1 MKSRKHY
8 EDGLSELGDL
18 LVSEGMEKEA
28 YALAGAGAGALLG
41 GGAGYLSG
49 EGSLYNRRHRI
60 ALGVGL
66 GGLGG
71 MALGRRFGGV
81 SNDLR
86 TGSDLARSSLDEAEA
101 AKRHLAEADAVIE
114 NLPLS
119 DFMKKRIR
127 KAAEEAY
134 ARGARAPEGGY
145 RPSKVNLA
153 DVEVPEH
160 VKRKVEES
168 LGHDPLLY
176 NLFGI

>member
-1 MKSRKHY
+1 MKSRKHH
-8 EDGLSELGDL
+8 EDRLNDLGNL
-18 LVSEGMEKEA
+18 LMSEGIEKEA

-81 SNDLR
+81 SGDLR

-101 AKRHLAEADAVIE
+101 AKRHLAEADAVIDS
-114 NLPLS
+114 LPLS
-119 DFMKKRIR
+119 DLVKKRVR

-134 ARGARAPEGGY
+134 AHGARTPPGGY
-145 RPSKVNLA
+145 RPSKIDLN
-153 DVEVPEH
+153 DVVVPEH

-168 LGHDPLLY
+168 LRYVPALGL
-176 NLFGI
+176 